1 MLIRATVSSMAS
13 SDSIGPA
20 SNLLPEDYLARALRA
35 EEPEARRR
43 EAEQGLALPPET
55 IELDTRV
62 LLLRQ
67 VYLAEMAERRY
78 RKAAE
83 TAAAMAAVGPLADV
97 GHHDRCRALQ
107 AAGDVAG
114 ALGAQR
120 LAARNAPARRRSF
133 HYWSLATL
141 QHFSGDIDGALH
153 SLEKGLRHAQAD
165 RPLLVAHEAYV
176 LLDAG
181 EAVEDLQAIRQDLAS
196 APCGQGYGQ
205 LVLGLI
211 AHAIGDRLAARTH
224 LRAFLRRNA
233 SADEVKQATL
243 REELRRARLALAELE
258 SD

>member
-1 MLIRATVSSMAS
+1 VLPYSAMAS

-20 SNLLPEDYLARALRA
+20 PRLLPEDYLARALRA
-35 EEPEARRR
+35 DDPEGRRR
-43 EAEQGLALPPET
+43 EAELGLALPAES
-55 IELDTRV
+55 IEADTRV

-67 VYLAEMAERRY
+67 LYLAEMAERRY

-83 TAAAMAAVGPLADV
+83 SAALMASVGPLADIA
-97 GHHDRCRALQ
+97 HHDRCRALQ
-107 AAGDVAG
+107 AAGDVQA

-120 LAARNAPARRRSF
+120 LAARNAPPRRRSF

-141 QHFSGDIDGALH
+141 QHFSGDIDGALK
-153 SLEKGLRHAQAD
+153 SLDKGLRHAQAD

-181 EAVEDLQAIRQDLAS
+181 EAVEDLQGIRTDLAT
-196 APCGQGYGQ
+196 AKCGQGYGQ

-211 AHAIGDRLAARTH
+211 AHAIGDAPAARTH